1 MSVFCK
7 KTSALRRPSA
17 HARVQDARLTF
28 LSHEQ
33 REPSYHFGVTAEEQ
47 RSCRQELHYAGLKVL
62 VFHMAEMLGPQKG
75 T

>member
-1 MSVFCK
+1 MPECK
-7 KTSALRRPSA
+7 MLVLRFFPTS
-17 HARVQDARLTF
+17 T
-28 LSHEQ
+28 
-33 REPSYHFGVTAEEQ
+33 YHFGVTAEEQ